1 VRPCGAAHDRARRR
15 WCLVPPPIRCDDRP
29 VQVEKLAD
37 IDFFAALS
45 KRELQQ
51 LASWTDELVVPA
63 GDDLVTEGRLAHE
76 FFVIEQ
82 GTAEVRRNGAP
93 IAVLGPG
100 DFFGEMALLETQ
112 RRTASVVA
120 TSAMRLV
127 VMFEREFRQMEREMP
142 VVADRIRSAI
152 RARLAD

>member
-1 VRPCGAAHDRARRR
+1 MK
-15 WCLVPPPIRCDDRP
+15 
-29 VQVEKLAD
+29 VEKLAE
-37 IDFFAALS
+37 IDFFASLS
-45 KRELQQ
+45 KRELQL

-100 DFFGEMALLETQ
+100 DFFGETALLETQ

-142 VVADRIRSAI
+142 VIADRIRSAI
-152 RARLAD
+152 SARLPD